1 MLSQVLMTGYP
12 IVLTAL
18 CGYIVWLLQEQRK
31 ETKKK
36 EAEIEKHQKANFV
49 GTRCLLRQQ
58 LMEYHD
64 KYTALEYITPSAYEN
79 LCEMLQAYEDLGG
92 NGKVHKM
99 SQETM
104 ALPIKNYEEE

>member
-36 EAEIEKHQKANFV
+36 EAEIEKHQGYIGRFNPEE
-49 GTRCLLRQQ
+49 LISYRQR
-58 LMEYHD
+58 
-64 KYTALEYITPSAYEN
+64 
-79 LCEMLQAYEDLGG
+79 
-92 NGKVHKM
+92 
-99 SQETM
+99 
-104 ALPIKNYEEE
+104 